1 MAGRWAFRIFTKA
14 SAVAIGLVFFFVPR
28 LASAQSEWLTWGYD
42 QQRSGWNQ
50 SETTLTKENVS
61 HLELK
66 WKSQLST
73 APGELVLSTL
83 TAPLVASVQ
92 GAQGSSTRVF
102 IVGSDNTVYAIDSET
117 GEVAWQK
124 KFPNTLTPKQ
134 ATNYQC
140 SNTQNATPVI
150 DKGTGIIYVSTS
162 DGKLR
167 GLSLANGEERMAP
180 VDFTSP
186 FSRNW
191 SLNLIDGVIYS
202 STGRGCGGVMAHF
215 IAMDLKDPA
224 RKVVEYYTS
233 NGRPAGAW
241 GRGGVILG
249 PKGIYAQTADGPYDP
264 AGGEFAHTVMAM
276 SLRNFRLLDT
286 YTPANWKYLEEKDLD
301 IASAN
306 PAIFPFQKWTLVASA
321 GKESAIYLLDA
332 DNLGGADHHTPL
344 YLSPRWGNDEAFHD
358 NRGVWGAMATWQDG
372 QGRRWLLMP
381 MAGPPSK
388 GAPQFKYTYGAAER
402 GSIMAFE
409 VRLDPDKN
417 TPTLVPTWMSRD
429 MHSPD
434 PPVVANGVVYA
445 LQTGKNTTESR
456 TAGKLGSVPAT
467 NAVLYALDAQTG
479 QQLYSSEKLI
489 DSWTHFS
496 EPVVAGG
503 RVYVSTWDGR
513 VYAFGLKK

>member
-1 MAGRWAFRIFTKA
+1 MAGRWAFRIFTRA
-14 SAVAIGLVFFFVPR
+14 SAVAVGLIFFFLPR

-61 HLELK
+61 RLELK

-202 STGRGCGGVMAHF
+202 STG
-215 IAMDLKDPA
+215 
-224 RKVVEYYTS
+224 
-233 NGRPAGAW
+233 
-241 GRGGVILG
+241 
-249 PKGIYAQTADGPYDP
+249 AD
-264 AGGEFAHTVMAM
+264 
-276 SLRNFRLLDT
+276 
-286 YTPANWKYLEEKDLD
+286 
-301 IASAN
+301 
-306 PAIFPFQKWTLVASA
+306 
-321 GKESAIYLLDA
+321 
-332 DNLGGADHHTPL
+332 
-344 YLSPRWGNDEAFHD
+344 
-358 NRGVWGAMATWQDG
+358 
-372 QGRRWLLMP
+372 
-381 MAGPPSK
+381 
-388 GAPQFKYTYGAAER
+388 AA
-402 GSIMAFE
+402 A
-409 VRLDPDKN
+409 
-417 TPTLVPTWMSRD
+417 
-429 MHSPD
+429 
-434 PPVVANGVVYA
+434 
-445 LQTGKNTTESR
+445 
-456 TAGKLGSVPAT
+456 
-467 NAVLYALDAQTG
+467 
-479 QQLYSSEKLI
+479 
-489 DSWTHFS
+489 
-496 EPVVAGG
+496 
-503 RVYVSTWDGR
+503 
-513 VYAFGLKK
+513 

>member
-1 MAGRWAFRIFTKA
+1 MAGRLFLRRFSTA
-14 SAVAIGLVFFFVPR
+14 SAFAIFFSFLLVPGG
-28 LASAQSEWLTWGYD
+28 AAAQSEWLTWGHD

-61 HLELK
+61 RLELK
-66 WKSQLST
+66 WKSQLATSP
-73 APGELVLSTL
+73 AELVLSTL
-83 TAPLVASVQ
+83 TAPLVAAVAGPQ
-92 GAQGSSTRVF
+92 GTSTRVF
-102 IVGSDNTVYAIDSET
+102 IAGSDNTVYAIDSET

-124 KFPNTLTPKQ
+124 RFPNTMTPKQ

-150 DKGTGIIYVSTS
+150 DKDAGIIYVSTS

-167 GLSLANGEERMAP
+167 GLSLANGDERMAP

-202 STGRGCGGVMAHF
+202 STGRGCGGAMAHF
-215 IAMDLKDPA
+215 IALDLKDPA
-224 RKVVEYYTS
+224 HHVVEYYTS
-233 NGRPAGAW
+233 GGRPAGAW
-241 GRGGVILG
+241 GRGGLILG

-264 AGGEFAHTVMAM
+264 ASGKFAHSVMAM
-276 SLRNFRLLDT
+276 SLKNFRLLDS

-321 GKESAIYLLDA
+321 GKESTIYLLDA
-332 DNLGGADHHTPL
+332 DNLGGADHQTPL
-344 YLSPRWGNDEAFHD
+344 YQSPRWGNDEAFHD
-358 NRGVWGAMATWQDG
+358 NRGVWGALATWQDA
-372 QGRRWLLMP
+372 QGRRWLLAP
-381 MAGPPSK
+381 IAGPPSK
-388 GAPQFKYTYGAAER
+388 DAPQFKYSYGSAPR

-409 VRLDPDKN
+409 VILDAGKN
-417 TPTLVPTWMSRD
+417 TPALVPTWISRD

>member
-1 MAGRWAFRIFTKA
+1 M
-14 SAVAIGLVFFFVPR
+14 
-28 LASAQSEWLTWGYD
+28 TWGYD

-50 SETTLTKENVS
+50 SETALNKDNVS

-73 APGELVLSTL
+73 APSELVLSTL
-83 TAPLVASVQ
+83 TAPLVATVQ
-92 GAQGSSTRVF
+92 GSRGSTTRVF
-102 IVGSDNTVYAIDSET
+102 VVGSDNTVYAIDSET

-124 KFPNTLTPKQ
+124 RFPNTLIPKQ

-150 DKGTGIIYVSTS
+150 DKEAGVIYVSTS
-162 DGKLR
+162 DGNLR
-167 GLSLANGEERMAP
+167 GLSLADGEERMPAAH
-180 VDFTSP
+180 FTSP

-191 SLNLIDGVIYS
+191 SLNLIGGVIYS
-202 STGRGCGGVMAHF
+202 STGRGCGGAMAHF
-215 IAMDLKDPA
+215 IAVDLKDPA
-224 RKVVEYYTS
+224 PRAVEYYTS
-233 NGRPAGAW
+233 GGRPAGAW
-241 GRGGVILG
+241 GRGGLVLG

-264 AGGEFAHTVMAM
+264 ASGAFAHSVMVLT
-276 SLRNFRLLDT
+276 LRNFHLLDS

-301 IASAN
+301 LASAN

-344 YLSPRWGNDEAFHD
+344 YQSPRWGNDEAFHD

-381 MAGPPSK
+381 MAGPRSK
-388 GAPQFKYTYGAAER
+388 GAPQFQYTYGNAER

-409 VRLDPDKN
+409 VRLDPAKN
-417 TPTLVPTWMSRD
+417 TPTLFPAWISRD

-467 NAVLYALDAQTG
+467 NAILYALDAQTG
-479 QQLYSSEKLI
+479 QQLFSSEKLI

-503 RVYVSTWDGR
+503 KVYVSTWDGR